1 MNSDK
6 KYKEKTITEFL
17 KCKDEVLFAYIFGS
31 FVDKIHYHD
40 IDVAVYLKEDF
51 PKNDFKKFPYG
62 YESGVISELNQL
74 TREKIDFII
83 INDTSL
89 TFQKKI
95 IEHGI
100 LLFCKNDRIRIYF
113 ENYVRKLYID
123 AEHLRKIRK
132 YYLHKKIIN
141 A

>member
-1 MNSDK
+1 MNSNK
-6 KYKEKTITEFL
+6 KYKIKIITDCL
-17 KCKDEVLFAYIFGS
+17 KSKEEVLFAYIFGS
-31 FVDKIHYHD
+31 FVDKVQFHD
-40 IDVAVYLKEDF
+40 IDVAVYLKDDF
-51 PKNDFKKFPYG
+51 PKNDFKMFPYG
-62 YESGVISELNQL
+62 YESGASTELTQL
-74 TREKIDFII
+74 TREKIDFVIM
-83 INDTSL
+83 NDVPL

-123 AEHLRKIRK
+123 TEHLRKIRK
-132 YYLHKKIIN
+132 YYLNKKIIN